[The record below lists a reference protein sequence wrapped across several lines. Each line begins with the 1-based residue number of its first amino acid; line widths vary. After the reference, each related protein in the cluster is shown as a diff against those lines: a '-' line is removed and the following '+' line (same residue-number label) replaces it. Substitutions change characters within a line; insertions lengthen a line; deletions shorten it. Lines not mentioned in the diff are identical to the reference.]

1 MMKNAH
7 PTLPTARGVYSNEHD
22 TLVLYPSANEG
33 TIPQETTHIWF
44 EKNFGF
50 PCPTLPCSK
59 AEIKK
64 YGVDE
69 GFAKIV
75 AHRVAGVAPADA
87 PSADNVK
94 DILAG
99 TFCSALGNATRAAGC
114 AHDLG
119 NLVFEAYERVA
130 SDLGADVAFDV
141 YRKAMRKLKGGVVS
155 PATLH
160 KRVREM
166 LADRYRREME
176 DPPLDPDPFALD
188 DWFRVLVEWGIPIVE
203 VP

>member
-1 MMKNAH
+1 MIRSFCTPPRTKARSTAH
-7 PTLPTARGVYSNEHD
+7 S
-22 TLVLYPSANEG
+22 
-33 TIPQETTHIWF
+33 WF
-44 EKNFGF
+44 KKNFGF
-50 PCPTLPCSK
+50 PCPTLPCSE
-59 AEIKK
+59 AEIKT

-75 AHRVAGVAPADA
+75 AHRVAGVAPEDA
-87 PSADNVK
+87 PSAHNVAG
-94 DILAG
+94 ILAG

-119 NLVFEAYERVA
+119 NLVFEAYGRVA
-130 SDLGADVAFDV
+130 SDLGAHIAFDL
-141 YRKAMRKLKGGVVS
+141 YLKAMRKLKGGVVS

-160 KRVREM
+160 KRAREM